1 MRIATVGV
9 LQYPWLVRGRDL
21 EVLGFPQVL
30 EALAGLAVSEPG
42 AELCRALAPAP
53 TRARAELALD
63 RQWSFFR
70 VLEIAGALPLTAFPD
85 VRESLALASHEG
97 AMLGGDRLVEIRTV
111 LRQVQLVSRFLTP
124 RLATMPA
131 LADLPRRLH
140 ALPELEA
147 ALSRML
153 DDAGVLRDD
162 ASPRLGELRA
172 ALRDLRQDLEDRLG
186 RLVVHGGDT
195 AGIADRYVTIRNN
208 RFVVPVKAA
217 TASRLPGVVQDRS
230 ASGETLFVE
239 PMFAIDLNNRLL
251 LLRKEEEGEERRLLT
266 LLTAQVGAVRDELTR
281 ACAALAEVDA
291 LNAGVL
297 LARRLRATCPAFG
310 DAAVDLRSARHPELV
325 LRNHSPVVPID
336 VHLGEGKRALVVSGP
351 NTGGKTV
358 SLKTLGLL
366 TLMARAGILIPADEG
381 SVVPWVTDVFTD
393 LADDQSIERNLSTFS
408 SHVANLVDVF
418 GRLEAPALVLL
429 DEPGGGTDPEEGA
442 ALAVALIERLIALDV
457 LVGVATHYAPVKL
470 YALNEPRVELVA
482 VDVDPV
488 TFTPR
493 YRLVYGSVGESLG
506 LAMARRLKLPAE
518 IIDAAETGRE
528 AAARELAT
536 AIAKLESSRRRF
548 EDERTAI
555 VEERRALAELEA
567 KHAALIAEL
576 GERRRQRW
584 STDLEE
590 ARTFLRDL
598 KAEGRAVLEI
608 VRRRDADAAKALAAF
623 SGKASAAI
631 TARAAELTS
640 PEPADDEPP
649 MLGDFVEVR
658 GTSIRGELVEVHGET
673 ARLRSGALTF
683 QAPVANLRRRMPDA
697 PSRQS
702 ARHRPTRGDD
712 DVARELN
719 LVGTRVQEALNRLE
733 TFLDRAQEAGVPS
746 VRIIHGL
753 GTGALK
759 RAVAEFLARTSYATS
774 FQDAEPNAG
783 GPGVTVAAL
792 L

>member
-1 MRIATVGV
+1 MPIATVWA
-9 LQYPWLVRGRDL
+9 LQYPWHVRPRDL
-21 EVLGFPQVL
+21 EVLGFPKVL
-30 EALAGLAVSEPG
+30 EALAVLAVSEPG

-53 TRARAELALD
+53 TRARAELVLD

-70 VLEIAGALPLTAFPD
+70 VLEIAGPLPLSAFPD

-111 LRQVQLVSRFLTP
+111 LRQVQLVSRFLAP
-124 RLATMPA
+124 RVATMPA

-140 ALPELEA
+140 ALPELEG

-153 DDAGVLRDD
+153 DEAGVLRDD
-162 ASPRLGELRA
+162 ASPRLAELRS

-208 RFVVPVKAA
+208 RFVVPVKSA
-217 TASRLPGVVQDRS
+217 TASRMPGVVQDRS

-281 ACAALAEVDA
+281 ACTALAEVDA
-291 LNAGVL
+291 LHAGVL

-310 DAAVDLRSARHPELV
+310 DAAVDLRCARHPELV
-325 LRNHSPVVPID
+325 LGGHAVVPID
-336 VHLGEGKRALVVSGP
+336 VHLGAGKRALVVSGP

-381 SVVPWVTDVFTD
+381 SVVPWVTGVFTD

-442 ALAVALIERLIALDV
+442 ALAVALIERLIALGV

-488 TFTPR
+488 SFTPR

-506 LAMARRLKLPAE
+506 LAMARRLNLPAE
-518 IIDAAETGRE
+518 IIDAAETGRD

-555 VEERRALAELEA
+555 IEERRALAELEA
-567 KHAALIAEL
+567 EHSALVAEL
-576 GERRRQRW
+576 GEKRRQRW
-584 STDLEE
+584 SSELEE
-590 ARTFLRDL
+590 ARAFLRDL

-608 VRRRDADAAKALAAF
+608 VRRREADATKALAAF
-623 SGKASAAI
+623 SGKAAAAI
-631 TARAAELTS
+631 AARASELAP
-640 PEPADDEPP
+640 PEAADDEPP
-649 MLGDFVEVR
+649 MIGDFVEVR

-683 QAPVANLRRRMPDA
+683 QAPVANLRRRIPDA
-697 PSRQS
+697 PSRKS
-702 ARHRPTRGDD
+702 ARHRPMRGDD

-733 TFLDRAQEAGVPS
+733 AFLDRAQEAGVPS

>member
-1 MRIATVGV
+1 MRIATLRG
-9 LQYPWLVRGRDL
+9 LQYPWRVRPRDL
-21 EVLGFPQVL
+21 EVLGFPKVL
-30 EALAGLAVSEPG
+30 EALAALAVSDPG
-42 AELCRALAPAP
+42 AELCLALAPAA

-63 RQWSFFR
+63 RQWSFLR
-70 VLEIAGALPLTAFPD
+70 ALEIAGPLPLSAFPD
-85 VRESLALASHEG
+85 IRESLALASHEG

-111 LRQVQLVSRFLTP
+111 LRQVQLVGRFLAP
-124 RLATMPA
+124 RVATMPA

-162 ASPRLGELRA
+162 ASPGLAELRA

-217 TASRLPGVVQDRS
+217 TASRTPGVVQDRS

-281 ACAALAEVDA
+281 ACTALAEVDA
-291 LNAGVL
+291 LHAGVL

-310 DAAVDLRSARHPELV
+310 DAAVDLRRARHPELV
-325 LRNHSPVVPID
+325 LGGHTVVPID

-366 TLMARAGILIPADEG
+366 TLMARAGMLIPADEG
-381 SVVPWVTDVFTD
+381 TIVPWVIGVFTD

-408 SHVANLVDVF
+408 SHIANLVDVF

-488 TFTPR
+488 SFAPR

-528 AAARELAT
+528 AASRELAT

-555 VEERRALAELEA
+555 AEERRALAELEA
-567 KHAALIAEL
+567 EHSALVAEL
-576 GERRRQRW
+576 SERRRQRW
-584 STDLEE
+584 TTDLDE
-590 ARTFLRDL
+590 ARAFLRDL

-608 VRRRDADAAKALAAF
+608 VRRRESDAAKTLATF
-623 SGKASAAI
+623 SGKAAAAI
-631 TARAAELTS
+631 AARAADLAS

-649 MLGDFVEVR
+649 TLGDFVEVR

-683 QAPVANLRRRMPDA
+683 QAPVVNLRRRIPDV
-697 PSRQS
+697 PSQKA
-702 ARHRPTRGDD
+702 ARRHPTRSD

-719 LVGTRVQEALNRLE
+719 LVGARVQEALNRLE
-733 TFLDRAQEAGVPS
+733 AFLDRAQEAGVPS

-759 RAVAEFLARTSYATS
+759 RAVTEFLARTSYATS

-783 GPGVTVAAL
+783 GPGVTIAAL

>member
-1 MRIATVGV
+1 M
-9 LQYPWLVRGRDL
+9 LQYPWSVRPRDL
-21 EVLGFPQVL
+21 DVLGFPKIL
-30 EALAGLAVSEPG
+30 AALAGLTVSEPG
-42 AELCRALAPAP
+42 AERCRALAPAS
-53 TRARAELALD
+53 TRARTELALD

-70 VLEIAGALPLTAFPD
+70 LLEVGGPLPLTAFPD
-85 VRESLALASHEG
+85 VRESLALACHEG
-97 AMLGGDRLVEIRTV
+97 SMLPGERLVDVRTV
-111 LRQVQLVSRFLTP
+111 LRQIQLISRFL
-124 RLATMPA
+124 ATRVATAPV
-131 LADLPRRLH
+131 LADLPGRLT

-147 ALSRML
+147 ALSHML
-153 DDAGVLRDD
+153 DDAGILRDD
-162 ASPRLGELRA
+162 ASPRLAELRA
-172 ALRDLRQDLEDRLG
+172 DLRDLRQDLEDRLG
-186 RLVVHGGDT
+186 RLVVSGGDN

-208 RFVVPVKAA
+208 RFVVPVKSAA
-217 TASRLPGVVQDRS
+217 ASRLPGVVQDRS

-251 LLRKEEEGEERRLLT
+251 LLRKEEEGEERRLLI
-266 LLTAQVGAVRDELTR
+266 LLTAQVGSVRDELTR

-297 LARRLRATCPAFG
+297 LARRLGATCPTFG
-310 DAAVDLRSARHPELV
+310 EATVDLRRARHPELV
-325 LRNHSPVVPID
+325 LGGQTVVPVD
-336 VHLGEGKRALVVSGP
+336 VRLGAGKRALVVSGP

-408 SHVANLVDVF
+408 SHVVNLVEIF
-418 GRLEAPALVLL
+418 ERLQTPALVLL

-442 ALAVALIERLIALDV
+442 ALAVALIARLITLEV

-488 TFTPR
+488 SFTPR

-506 LAMARRLKLPAE
+506 LTMARRLRLPAE
-518 IIDAAETGRE
+518 IIDAAETGRA

-536 AIAKLESSRRRF
+536 AIEKLESSRRRF

-567 KHAALIAEL
+567 ERAVLVAEL
-576 GERRRQRW
+576 AERRRQRW
-584 STDLEE
+584 SADLDE
-590 ARTFLRDL
+590 ARAFVRDL

-608 VRRRDADAAKALAAF
+608 VRRREPDAAKTLAAF
-623 SGKASAAI
+623 SGKATAAI
-631 TARAAELTS
+631 AARAADVVP
-640 PEPADDEPP
+640 PEPDEDEPP
-649 MLGDFVEVR
+649 VLGDSVEVR
-658 GTSIRGELVEVHGET
+658 GTSIRGELIEIQGET
-673 ARLRSGALTF
+673 ARLRSGVLTF
-683 QAPVANLRRRMPDA
+683 QAPVANLRRRAPDLPRSNTA
-697 PSRQS
+697 RRQP
-702 ARHRPTRGDD
+702 RRGDD
-712 DVARELN
+712 DVASELH
-719 LVGTRVQEALNRLE
+719 LVGVRVQEALDRLE
-733 TFLDRAQEAGVPS
+733 RFMDRAQEAGIPS
-746 VRIIHGL
+746 VRIVHGL

-759 RAVAEFLARTSYATS
+759 RAVGEFLVRTSYATS
-774 FQDAEPNAG
+774 FEDAPQNAG
-783 GPGVTVAAL
+783 GPGVTIATL